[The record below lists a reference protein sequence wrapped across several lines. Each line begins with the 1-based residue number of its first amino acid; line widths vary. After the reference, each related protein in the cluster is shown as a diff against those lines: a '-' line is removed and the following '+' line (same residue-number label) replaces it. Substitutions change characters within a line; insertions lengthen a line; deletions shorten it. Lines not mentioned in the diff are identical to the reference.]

1 MQEFDLMEKGLIQV
15 YTGNGKGKT
24 TSALGL
30 ALRAAGHG
38 LRVLVIQ
45 FMKGNIKYG
54 ELKSAKK
61 LSPYLTIKQMGRE
74 TFVSKTH
81 PDPVDVKLAQKGF
94 SLAAKAIEHE
104 EYDIVILD
112 EMNVAVDYG
121 LIPLSDL
128 LQLIDSKPK
137 SVELILTGRNA
148 KSEVMDKADLVTE
161 MVERKHY
168 YDRGVKA
175 RKGIEV

>member
-1 MQEFDLMEKGLIQV
+1 MKKGLIQV

-38 LRVLVIQ
+38 LKVLVIQ

-54 ELKSAKK
+54 ELESAKK

-74 TFVSKTH
+74 TFVSKTN
-81 PDPVDVKLAQKGF
+81 PDPKDIKLAQDGF
-94 SLAAKAIEHE
+94 TLAKKVIDNE

-112 EMNVAVDYG
+112 EINVAVDYG

-128 LQLIDSKPK
+128 LQLINSKPK
-137 SVELILTGRNA
+137 TVELILTGRNA
-148 KSEVMDKADLVTE
+148 KPEIIEKADLVTE

-168 YDRGVKA
+168 YDKGIKA
-175 RKGIEV
+175 RKGIEI